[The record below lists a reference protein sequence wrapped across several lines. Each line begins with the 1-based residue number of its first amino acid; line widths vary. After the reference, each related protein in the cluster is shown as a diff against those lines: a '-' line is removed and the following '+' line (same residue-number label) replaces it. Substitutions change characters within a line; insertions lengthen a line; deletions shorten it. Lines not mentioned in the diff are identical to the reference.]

1 MGQIN
6 LFKKGDDKKVAFPRS
21 ESARGYS
28 ENQLV
33 PIKLSGVVIPWERN
47 LDDGADSNFK
57 LVCSSGLEYYFVED
71 EEWSNVL
78 RWYSWEDVKVIGLLN
93 TSDLTL
99 IPQKVYPKGPTG
111 EREKVTDLAKW
122 KSRVNINQFAEN
134 LNHLFLIP
142 AAFAVT
148 AA

>member
-1 MGQIN
+1 MGQIS
-6 LFKKGDDKKVAFPRS
+6 LFKKGDSKKVKFPRS
-21 ESARGYS
+21 ELARGFS
-28 ENQLV
+28 KNQIV
-33 PIKLSGVVIPWERN
+33 PIKISGVLIPWERN

-57 LVCSSGLEYYFVED
+57 LVCSSGLEYYFVAD

-111 EREKVTDLAKW
+111 EREKIIDLARW
-122 KSRVNINQFAEN
+122 KSRININQFAEN

-142 AAFAVT
+142 AAFVVM